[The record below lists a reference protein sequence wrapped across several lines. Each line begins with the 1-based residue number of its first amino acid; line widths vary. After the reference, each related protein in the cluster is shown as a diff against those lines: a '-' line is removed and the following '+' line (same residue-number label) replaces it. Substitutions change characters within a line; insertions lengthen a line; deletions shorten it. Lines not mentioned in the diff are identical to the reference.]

1 MLWLQARKISE
12 IFEDNIQYCPPAQIA
27 HHIGDNLPPLLL
39 GALHSIQTQLVK
51 TLKNR
56 QFPLCQNLS
65 FSYCNK
71 NSRSVPGGVK
81 KVFHL
86 PNSSKESGGGSRE
99 LPELLLC
106 GQSKKIRKKKRTWK
120 NKTKTTHW
128 YQAWRISSPSSV
140 TATRSVSYELDKNED
155 LDQNW
160 NNVSYELDK
169 KVKITI
175 RIL

>member
-1 MLWLQARKISE
+1 MLWLQARKVSQIV
-12 IFEDNIQYCPPAQIA
+12 EDDIQYCPPAQIA
-27 HHIGDNLPPLLL
+27 HQIGDNLPPLLL

-56 QFPLCQNLS
+56 QFCSVRISES
-65 FSYCNK
+65 FVSQK

-106 GQSKKIRKKKRTWK
+106 GQSNTIRKKKRTWK

-155 LDQNW
+155 LDQN
-160 NNVSYELDK
+160 
-169 KVKITI
+169 
-175 RIL
+175 